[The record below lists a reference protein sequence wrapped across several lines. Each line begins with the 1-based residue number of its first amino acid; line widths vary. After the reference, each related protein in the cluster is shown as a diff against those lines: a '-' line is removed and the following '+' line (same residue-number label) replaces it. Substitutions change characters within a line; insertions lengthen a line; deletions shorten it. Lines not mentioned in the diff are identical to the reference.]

1 MTSQAWVPVQL
12 VGVRAADDET
22 VVLLL
27 DGVAGLLVPI
37 LVGRS
42 EAAAIAAA
50 QAGLV
55 PPRPMTHDLLRSV
68 IDTLGAR
75 VERVEIIRLEHGVF
89 FAELV
94 FSDGTRVDSRAS
106 DAIALALRARC
117 PILCASGVLQTAGV
131 TVQVSSVQ
139 DDLEEFREFL
149 EDVRADDF
157 ATAPEQNP
165 REE

>member
-68 IDTLGAR
+68 IDALGAR
-75 VERVEIIRLEHGVF
+75 LDRVEIARLEHGVF

-94 FSDGTRVDSRAS
+94 FADGSRVDSRAS

-131 TVQVSSVQ
+131 TVQVSPSE
-139 DDLEEFREFL
+139 DDIEEFREFL
-149 EDVRADDF
+149 DEVSADDF
-157 ATAPEQNP
+157 GTAPEQSP
-165 REE
+165 HEE

>member
-75 VERVEIIRLEHGVF
+75 VERVEIVRLEHGVF

-94 FSDGTRVDSRAS
+94 FADGTRVDSRAS

-117 PILCASGVLQTAGV
+117 PILCASGVLHTAGV
-131 TVQVSSVQ
+131 TVQVSSAQ

-149 EDVRADDF
+149 EDVKAADFD
-157 ATAPEQNP
+157 TAPDQSP
-165 REE
+165 HEE